1 MGTMFSL
8 ATALFGKEQFPY
20 DFPDGNK
27 YIHGSFFCLHAEAS
41 CKVAESLLVSRG
53 FTVLLTKIYP
63 CWQRPDMDYGA
74 GIKQPDE

>member
-27 YIHGSFFCLHAEAS
+27 YIHGSFFCLHGEAF
-41 CKVAESLLVSRG
+41 CKVAGYRLFSPRI
-53 FTVLLTKIYP
+53 TVLLTKIYP
-63 CWQRPDMDYGA
+63 C
-74 GIKQPDE
+74 